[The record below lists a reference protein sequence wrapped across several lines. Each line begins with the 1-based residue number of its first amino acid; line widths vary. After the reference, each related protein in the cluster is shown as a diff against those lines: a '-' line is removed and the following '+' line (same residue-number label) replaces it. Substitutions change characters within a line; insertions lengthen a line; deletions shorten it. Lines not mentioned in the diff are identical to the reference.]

1 MRRIQIPER
10 AATILKTLNAAGF
23 EAYVVGGCVRD
34 SLLGKTP
41 KDWDITTSAR
51 PAQVKKLFRRTV
63 DTGIQ
68 HGTVTVMMGPEGFEV
83 TTYRIDGDY
92 KDGRHP
98 ENVSYTD
105 DLTEDLKRRDFTIN
119 AMAYHPDRGLIDT
132 AEGEED
138 LEKGIVRCVG
148 RAADRFGEDALRMLR
163 AVRFAAQLGFAIEEE
178 TVSAIREQAGDL
190 KKISAE
196 RIRDELIKILTSPH
210 PEYLKMASELGIT
223 AVVLPEYDHIRGVPQ
238 FTPYHVYDVEDHTLK
253 TVAAIAPD
261 PILRMTMLLH
271 DFGKPDVRRIKE
283 NGRDSF
289 AGHPEVS
296 AAYAETILRRLKY
309 DNYSRQRIVRLV
321 RWHDIRDEIT
331 ERNVRLGLFMVGD
344 DIFDDL
350 IKVQRADLMGKNPAL
365 FEEQLAGFDKIESLY
380 HKILDEGQCYKI
392 SQLPIDGNDLIA
404 AGMKPGP
411 QIGETLTRLTRA
423 VIDDQSLRDK
433 DKLMKMI

>member
-1 MRRIQIPER
+1 MKRIQIPDS
-10 AATILKTLNAAGF
+10 AAGIVKTLNAAGY

-51 PAQVKKLFRRTV
+51 PGQVKKLFRRTI

-68 HGTVTVMMGPEGFEV
+68 HGTVTIMVGQEGFEV
-83 TTYRIDGDY
+83 TTYRIDGAY

-98 ENVSYTD
+98 ENVFYTD
-105 DLTEDLKRRDFTIN
+105 DLAEDLKRRDFTIN
-119 AMAYHPDRGLIDT
+119 AMAYHPETGLIDIADGT
-132 AEGEED
+132 GD

-148 RAADRFGEDALRMLR
+148 RARDRFGEDALRMLR

-178 TVSAIREQAGDL
+178 TVSAIRELAPDL
-190 KKISAE
+190 AKISAE
-196 RIRDELIKILTSPH
+196 RIRDELVKILTSPH

-238 FTPYHVYDVEDHTLK
+238 FTPYHIYDVEDHTLK
-253 TVAAIAPD
+253 TLAAIDPD

-283 NGRDSF
+283 NGRASF

-296 AAYAETILRRLKY
+296 AQYAETILRRLKY

-321 RWHDIRDEIT
+321 RWHDIRDVIT
-331 ERNVRLGLFMVGD
+331 ERNVRLGLFIVGD
-344 DIFDDL
+344 DIFEDL

-365 FEEQLAGFDKIESLY
+365 FEEQLAGFDLIERLY

-392 SQLPIDGNDLIA
+392 SQLPVDGNDLIA

-411 QIGETLTRLTRA
+411 GIGETLTRLTRA
-423 VIDDQSLRDK
+423 VIDDQSLCDK
-433 DKLMKMI
+433 DKLLKMI